1 MTSSDGDTE
10 KASNMS
16 YFRPALLKTESEED
30 FEKLSDELKRDVQPA
45 PGIELIY
52 THDFAVLTWE
62 IIRYTRNKAGII
74 NNAFRTALASILQPL
89 VLPPAPGLA
98 YPEHSRHLNAQKT
111 AWDWFL
117 SQEVKDRVSGLL
129 EEAGL
134 DIRAV
139 EAEALRLSLDDI
151 ERVDRLLTAAEAR
164 RDKVL
169 RSIAWYRECF
179 AKKLQ
184 KSSERILA
192 TEEVPSIVSS
202 DLAN

>member
-1 MTSSDGDTE
+1 M
-10 KASNMS
+10 
-16 YFRPALLKTESEED
+16 
-30 FEKLSDELKRDVQPA
+30 
-45 PGIELIY
+45 
-52 THDFAVLTWE
+52 
-62 IIRYTRNKAGII
+62 
-74 NNAFRTALASILQPL
+74 RTAK
-89 VLPPAPGLA
+89 LA
-98 YPEHSRHLNAQKT
+98 Y
-111 AWDWFL
+111 DWSF
-117 SQEVKDRVSGLL
+117 SQESKDCVSALL
-129 EEAGL
+129 EEAEL
-134 DIRAV
+134 DMRAV
-139 EAEALRLSLDDI
+139 EADALRLSLDDI